1 MHRLSDQTSPRPLRV
16 FVVALAV
23 VLAAHALPALAQGAA
38 ASAVAPTVQKN
49 AFGMVWEVAKTPPYV
64 FFVLVLCSIFTATL
78 IIERFMYYREATG
91 DTGEMLAKIKRAG
104 TLSEALIA
112 IEHAPG
118 VAGRVVRTAIQAA
131 RDGYAAEQI
140 EGLAESAATNE
151 LISMEKFL
159 PLLDSMVTLCPLLGL
174 LGTTMGMIQ
183 SFSIVAAIGMSDP
196 TKLAGGISEALINT
210 ATGLAV
216 AIPALFAY
224 NYFTGKK
231 EAILMDMEKGLTE
244 LMVILKSSIQR

>member
-1 MHRLSDQTSPRPLRV
+1 MHRLSDQTSPRPLRG
-16 FVVALAV
+16 FVAALAV
-23 VLAAHALPALAQGAA
+23 VVAGHALPSWAQSAA
-38 ASAVAPTVQKN
+38 AGGVAPALQKN
-49 AFGMVWEVAKTPPYV
+49 AFGMVWEVAKAPPYV
-64 FFVLVLCSIFTATL
+64 FLILVLCSIFTVTL

-91 DTGEMLAKIKRAG
+91 DTGEMLAQIKRAG

-118 VAGRVVRTAIQAA
+118 VAGRVVRATIQAA
-131 RDGYAAEQI
+131 RDGYAPDQI
-140 EGLAESAATNE
+140 EGLAESAATKE

-174 LGTTMGMIQ
+174 LGTTIGMIK